1 MLPEYSEAHT
11 WAGMSSLLDID
22 RVRDS
27 WDYRARL
34 CMWSKCHLVPAL
46 VSSLNTA
53 LSYSIF
59 LAWPDC
65 VEIV

>member
-53 LSYSIF
+53 L
-59 LAWPDC
+59 
-65 VEIV
+65 